1 MRRRNDDDGSF
12 WTRRFF
18 FILFFVVWR
27 FFFSLSLTN
36 KYPSPFSSGTLFVLW
51 CALVFDSKVANRDF
65 PGSLVHLNVTSFF
78 GRVLGE
84 ERCELWYTKKYS
96 LSVDIFV
103 SFFFR
108 PFFLM
113 SKRSTQKKARPPQK
127 KKKKKK
133 NNNKNNGETRKTRER
148 DRRGGGH
155 LKRFFISIKVAAKR
169 RKRGARGS
177 ASARKRCVSR
187 FILDKDL
194 DNRVGN

>member
-133 NNNKNNGETRKTRER
+133 KKNNNGETRKTRER

>member
-1 MRRRNDDDGSF
+1 MCDDEMTTTGVFGRDD
-12 WTRRFF
+12 FF

-103 SFFFR
+103 SFFFPTFLFNVEKVDTKKSTTTTEEEEEEEEQQQQQRRDEKNARTR
-108 PFFLM
+108 PT
-113 SKRSTQKKARPPQK
+113 RRRAP
-127 KKKKKK
+127 
-133 NNNKNNGETRKTRER
+133 ET
-148 DRRGGGH
+148 
-155 LKRFFISIKVAAKR
+155 LFY
-169 RKRGARGS
+169 
-177 ASARKRCVSR
+177 
-187 FILDKDL
+187 
-194 DNRVGN
+194 

>member
-1 MRRRNDDDGSF
+1 MTTTGVFGRDD
-12 WTRRFF
+12 FF

-103 SFFFR
+103 SFFF
-108 PFFLM
+108 PTFLFNVE
-113 SKRSTQKKARPPQK
+113 KVDTKKSTTTTEEEEEEQQQQQQQRRDEKNARARPTRRRAP
-127 KKKKKK
+127 
-133 NNNKNNGETRKTRER
+133 ET
-148 DRRGGGH
+148 
-155 LKRFFISIKVAAKR
+155 LFY
-169 RKRGARGS
+169 
-177 ASARKRCVSR
+177 
-187 FILDKDL
+187 
-194 DNRVGN
+194 

>member
-18 FILFFVVWR
+18 FVLFFVVWR

-127 KKKKKK
+127 KKKK
-133 NNNKNNGETRKTRER
+133 NNNNNNNGETRKTRER

>member
-103 SFFFR
+103 SFF
-108 PFFLM
+108 LNA
-113 SKRSTQKKARPPQK
+113 SKRSTQKKSSTTRRQRRPPQK
-127 KKKKKK
+127 KK
-133 NNNKNNGETRKTRER
+133 NNNNGETRKTRER

>member
-1 MRRRNDDDGSF
+1 MTTTGVFGRDD
-12 WTRRFF
+12 FF

-127 KKKKKK
+127 KKKK
-133 NNNKNNGETRKTRER
+133 NNNNNNNGETRKTRER

>member
-1 MRRRNDDDGSF
+1 MTTTGVFGRDD
-12 WTRRFF
+12 FF

-127 KKKKKK
+127 KK
-133 NNNKNNGETRKTRER
+133 NNNNNNNNNGETRKTRER

>member
-127 KKKKKK
+127 KKKK
-133 NNNKNNGETRKTRER
+133 NNNNNNNGETRKTRER

>member
-1 MRRRNDDDGSF
+1 MTTTGVFGRDDF
-12 WTRRFF
+12 CFV
-18 FILFFVVWR
+18 LFFVVWR

-103 SFFFR
+103 SFFF
-108 PFFLM
+108 PTFLFNVE
-113 SKRSTQKKARPPQK
+113 KVDTKKSTTTTEEEEEEQQQQQQRRDEKNARARPTRRRAP
-127 KKKKKK
+127 
-133 NNNKNNGETRKTRER
+133 ET
-148 DRRGGGH
+148 
-155 LKRFFISIKVAAKR
+155 LFY
-169 RKRGARGS
+169 
-177 ASARKRCVSR
+177 
-187 FILDKDL
+187 
-194 DNRVGN
+194 

>member
-1 MRRRNDDDGSF
+1 MTTTGVFGRDD
-12 WTRRFF
+12 FF

-127 KKKKKK
+127 KK
-133 NNNKNNGETRKTRER
+133 NNNNNNNGETRKTRER

>member
-1 MRRRNDDDGSF
+1 MTTTGVFGRDD
-12 WTRRFF
+12 FF
-18 FILFFVVWR
+18 FVLFFVVWR

-127 KKKKKK
+127 KKK
-133 NNNKNNGETRKTRER
+133 NNNNNNNNGETRKTRER

>member
-1 MRRRNDDDGSF
+1 MTTTGVFGRDD
-12 WTRRFF
+12 FF

-96 LSVDIFV
+96 LSLSVDIFV

-113 SKRSTQKKARPPQK
+113 SKSRHK
-127 KKKKKK
+127 KKHDHHRRRRRRRRRRTTTTTTERREKRE
-133 NNNKNNGETRKTRER
+133 NETDEEEGT
-148 DRRGGGH
+148 
-155 LKRFFISIKVAAKR
+155 
-169 RKRGARGS
+169 
-177 ASARKRCVSR
+177 
-187 FILDKDL
+187 
-194 DNRVGN
+194 

>member
-1 MRRRNDDDGSF
+1 MTTTGVFGRDD
-12 WTRRFF
+12 FF
-18 FILFFVVWR
+18 CFLFFVVWR

-113 SKRSTQKKARPPQK
+113 SKRSTQKKSTTTTEEEEEEEEQQQQQRRDEKNARTRPTRRRAP
-127 KKKKKK
+127 
-133 NNNKNNGETRKTRER
+133 ET
-148 DRRGGGH
+148 
-155 LKRFFISIKVAAKR
+155 LFY
-169 RKRGARGS
+169 
-177 ASARKRCVSR
+177 
-187 FILDKDL
+187 
-194 DNRVGN
+194 